1 MLNKAYLK
9 ILGPVF
15 ILALIASLPAF
26 LDQYSLHMMI
36 LVMIYVV
43 IATSWNIL
51 VWTHQIS
58 LGHAAFFGIGAYT
71 GALIYNAWVLPPYF
85 DMLMGGILA
94 SLSAVVLGVICLRMA
109 PWALAIATLAF
120 AEAMKIL
127 VIMVPGLTEG
137 AEGIGIPPL
146 FGGGEA
152 ARLQAY
158 YLIFG
163 IACLCVLMAYAL
175 KRSKIYY
182 AFTAIHDDQD
192 GASMLGINPT
202 KYKVVAFT
210 LSAFFV
216 GIVGSFYAHYI
227 AYIDPHSVFDIHIS
241 VESQIMPLMGGLY
254 TVAGPVVGAFIL
266 TSLGEYL
273 RTTIKEGYLIAY
285 GVILVIVIFYLPQ
298 GLVGMAEK
306 LAKRIKGNRI
316 RETVVQR

>member
-1 MLNKAYLK
+1 MPNKAYAK
-9 ILGPVF
+9 ILGLVALLVL
-15 ILALIASLPAF
+15 LAFLPAF
-26 LDQYSLHMMI
+26 LGPYSMHMMI
-36 LVMIYVV
+36 LVLIYVV

-71 GALIYNAWVLPPYF
+71 GALIYNAWRLPPYL
-85 DMLMGGILA
+85 DMLLGGIFA

-120 AEAMKIL
+120 AEAMKVL
-127 VIMVPGLTEG
+127 VIMLPGLTEG
-137 AEGIGIPPL
+137 AEGVGIPPL

-152 ARLQAY
+152 ARTKAY

-163 IACLCVLMAYAL
+163 IACLSVLLAYTL
-175 KRSKIYY
+175 KRSKLYY
-182 AFTAIHDDQD
+182 AFTAIHDDED
-192 GASMLGINPT
+192 AANMLGINPT

-227 AYIDPHSVFDIHIS
+227 AYIDPHAAFNIHIS
-241 VESQIMPLMGGLY
+241 VEAQIMPLMGGLY

-266 TSLGEYL
+266 TLLGEYL
-273 RTTIKEGYLIAY
+273 RITIKTGYLIVY
-285 GVILVIVIFYLPQ
+285 GIILVVVIFYLPQ
-298 GLVGMAEK
+298 GLIGLAEK
-306 LAKRIKGNRI
+306 WVKKR
-316 RETVVQR
+316 

>member
-1 MLNKAYLK
+1 MLNKAYAK
-9 ILGPVF
+9 ILLLVVL
-15 ILALIASLPAF
+15 LASLAFLPAF
-26 LDQYSLHMMI
+26 LGPYSMHMMI
-36 LVMIYVV
+36 LVLIYVV

-71 GALIYNAWVLPPYF
+71 GALIYNAWRLPPYL
-85 DMLMGGILA
+85 DMLLGGIFA

-127 VIMVPGLTEG
+127 VIMLPGLTEG
-137 AEGIGIPPL
+137 AEGVGIPPL

-152 ARLQAY
+152 ARTKAY
-158 YLIFG
+158 YLILG
-163 IACLCVLMAYAL
+163 IASLSVLLAYSL
-175 KRSKIYY
+175 KRSKLYY
-182 AFTAIHDDQD
+182 AFTAIHDDED
-192 GASMLGINPT
+192 AASMLGINPT

-227 AYIDPHSVFDIHIS
+227 AYIDPHAAFNIHIS
-241 VESQIMPLMGGLY
+241 VEAQIMPLMGGLY

-266 TSLGEYL
+266 TLLGEYL
-273 RTTIKEGYLIAY
+273 RITIKTGYLVVY
-285 GVILVIVIFYLPQ
+285 GIILVLVIFYLPQ
-298 GLVGMAEK
+298 GLVGLA
-306 LAKRIKGNRI
+306 AKRVKKR
-316 RETVVQR
+316 

>member
-1 MLNKAYLK
+1 
-9 ILGPVF
+9 
-15 ILALIASLPAF
+15 
-26 LDQYSLHMMI
+26 MMI
-36 LVMIYVV
+36 LVLIYVV

-71 GALIYNAWVLPPYF
+71 GALIYNAWRLPPYL
-85 DMLMGGILA
+85 DMLLGGIFA

-127 VIMVPGLTEG
+127 VIMLPGLTEG
-137 AEGIGIPPL
+137 AEGVGILPL

-152 ARLQAY
+152 ARTKAY

-163 IACLCVLMAYAL
+163 IACLSVLLAHTL
-175 KRSKIYY
+175 KRSKLYY
-182 AFTAIHDDQD
+182 AFTAIHDDED
-192 GASMLGINPT
+192 AANMLGINPT

-227 AYIDPHSVFDIHIS
+227 AYIDPHAAFNIHIS
-241 VESQIMPLMGGLY
+241 VEAQIMPLMGGLY

-266 TSLGEYL
+266 TLLGEYL
-273 RTTIKEGYLIAY
+273 RITIKTGYLIVY
-285 GVILVIVIFYLPQ
+285 GIILVVVIFYLPQ
-298 GLVGMAEK
+298 GLVGLAEK
-306 LAKRIKGNRI
+306 WLRKR
-316 RETVVQR
+316 

>member
-1 MLNKAYLK
+1 MLNRGRAEF
-9 ILGPVF
+9 LGLLAF
-15 ILALIASLPAF
+15 LALLAFLPAF
-26 LDQYSLHMMI
+26 LGPYSLHMMI

-58 LGHAAFFGIGAYT
+58 LGHVAFFGIGAYT
-71 GALIYNAWVLPPYF
+71 GALMFNAWRLPPYF
-85 DMLMGGILA
+85 DMLLGGVFA
-94 SLSAVVLGVICLRMA
+94 SLSAVVLGIICLRMA

-127 VIMVPGLTEG
+127 VIMLPGLTEG
-137 AEGIGIPPL
+137 AEGVAIPPL

-152 ARLQAY
+152 ARTQAY

-163 IACLCVLMAYAL
+163 IAFLCVLMSYFL
-175 KRSKIYY
+175 KRSKLYY
-182 AFTAIHDDQD
+182 AFTAIHDDEEA
-192 GASMLGINPT
+192 ASMLGINPT

-227 AYIDPHSVFDIHIS
+227 AYIDPHAAFNIHTS
-241 VESQIMPLMGGLY
+241 VEAQIMPLMGGLY

-266 TSLGEYL
+266 TLLGEYL
-273 RTTIKEGYLIAY
+273 RITIKEGYLIVY
-285 GVILVIVIFYLPQ
+285 GLILVFVIFYLPQ
-298 GLVGMAEK
+298 GLVG
-306 LAKRIKGNRI
+306 LAGKWMKRK
-316 RETVVQR
+316 

>member
-1 MLNKAYLK
+1 MLNKGRAK
-9 ILGPVF
+9 ILGL
-15 ILALIASLPAF
+15 LAFLVLLAFLPAF
-26 LDQYSLHMMI
+26 LDPYSLHMMI

-71 GALIYNAWVLPPYF
+71 GALVFNAWKLPPYF
-85 DMLMGGILA
+85 DLLLGGVFA
-94 SLSAVVLGVICLRMA
+94 SLSAVVLGIICLRMA

-127 VIMVPGLTEG
+127 VIMLPGLTEG
-137 AEGIGIPPL
+137 AEGVAIPPL

-152 ARLQAY
+152 ARTKGY

-163 IACLCVLMAYAL
+163 IASLCVLMAYFL
-175 KRSKIYY
+175 KRSKLYY
-182 AFTAIHDDQD
+182 AFTAIHDDEEA
-192 GASMLGINPT
+192 ASMLGINPT

-227 AYIDPHSVFDIHIS
+227 AYIDPHAAFNIHTS
-241 VESQIMPLMGGLY
+241 VEAQIMPLMGGLY

-266 TSLGEYL
+266 TLLGEYL
-273 RTTIKEGYLIAY
+273 RITIKEGYLIVY

-298 GLVGMAEK
+298 GLVG
-306 LAKRIKGNRI
+306 LAGKWMKRR
-316 RETVVQR
+316 